1 MPRSI
6 LSRPTPFVHGRF
18 WRGGICRQPAIGA
31 ESLPAAGTVPAPV
44 RGWRKP
50 PMRVAMPA
58 VVDRFRHDKLSAR
71 FEEPPVQSGII
82 GATATGGLSEIRFA
96 WAGSAA
102 KPPAAGA
109 EFVKSPPAISLKLC
123 PLASLCRDFHMQLA
137 ILLVVVCAV
146 SGMAADAPPAA
157 SFWQLPA
164 GLSLLAAG
172 PLAAMIARWTLE
184 DALKQGR
191 IDVRGAQKR
200 WEAWYEAIAWLWA
213 GGALAVLYLSGW
225 PQVVRSLASMADWPL
240 KDELLILAPLV
251 ASLVVVWV
259 ACHRV
264 ERLLPPAEGEVTV
277 SLRQYVM
284 LRVRHYLGLTLLPA
298 LVILGIQEAA
308 ATWHWTSGAG
318 DQRAWWLFGALLAGA
333 VLGFPL
339 ALKWLWQTQR
349 VADSPL
355 KERLL
360 TSCRSLGCRVRN
372 IVVWHTGGTLANAA
386 VAGLLPAMR
395 TIFLS
400 DGLLARLSDDELDVV
415 VRHEAAHLARRH
427 LWQRMLL
434 LALPVLVYFAV
445 QTHWPAALAAISE
458 HLNRA
463 GVAPVWQ
470 MTLVVPLLAMAYALA
485 AMGSLARMHE
495 HDADLA
501 ACSSAGTPVVESNSV
516 AHLHSALVKLVGDSS
531 EYDRGRWLHPS
542 VRQRVAF
549 LKRAAHRPLIGVRFR
564 ARLFWVSCGLV
575 LIGAAA
581 AAAGLFPPQA

>member
-1 MPRSI
+1 
-6 LSRPTPFVHGRF
+6 
-18 WRGGICRQPAIGA
+18 
-31 ESLPAAGTVPAPV
+31 
-44 RGWRKP
+44 
-50 PMRVAMPA
+50 
-58 VVDRFRHDKLSAR
+58 
-71 FEEPPVQSGII
+71 
-82 GATATGGLSEIRFA
+82 
-96 WAGSAA
+96 
-102 KPPAAGA
+102 
-109 EFVKSPPAISLKLC
+109 
-123 PLASLCRDFHMQLA
+123 MQLA

-146 SGMAADAPPAA
+146 SGMAGDAPPAA

-164 GLSLLAAG
+164 AFSLLAAG
-172 PLAAMIARWTLE
+172 LLAAMIARWSLQA
-184 DALKQGR
+184 ALKQRR
-191 IDVRGAQKR
+191 IDARAAQKR

-225 PQVVRSLASMADWPL
+225 PQVVRSLPRVADWPL
-240 KDELLILAPLV
+240 ADELLVLAPLV
-251 ASLVVVWV
+251 ASLVIVWI

-264 ERLLPPAEGEVTV
+264 ERLLHPAEGEPAVG
-277 SLRQYVM
+277 LRQYVM

-298 LVILGIQEAA
+298 LAILGIQEAA
-308 ATWHWTSGAG
+308 AAWHWTSGAG
-318 DQRAWWLFGALLAGA
+318 DQRSWWLFGALLGGI

-339 ALKWLWQTQR
+339 ALKWLWKTQR

-360 TSCRSLGCRVRN
+360 ASCRSLGCGVRN
-372 IVVWHTGGTLANAA
+372 IVVWQTGGTLANAA

-434 LALPVLVYFAV
+434 LALPLLVCFAV
-445 QTHWPAALAAISE
+445 QTHWPAAVAALSE
-458 HLNRA
+458 LLNRA
-463 GVAPVWQ
+463 GVAPLWQ
-470 MTLVVPLLAMAYALA
+470 MTLVMPLVAMAYALA
-485 AMGSLARMHE
+485 AVGWLARMHE

-501 ACSSAGTPVVESNSV
+501 ACWSAGTAAVESSSV

-549 LKRAAHRPLIGVRFR
+549 LKRAAHQPLIGVRFR
-564 ARLFWVSCGLV
+564 ARLLWVSCGLV
-575 LIGAAA
+575 LIGGAA
-581 AAAGLFPPQA
+581 AAAGLFPPPA